1 MEINN
6 KALSLFNYIGDNNKS
21 NDVLQTLAK
30 SNNKDI
36 GGGLDVLENG
46 LKKGQFEETL
56 MLLEKGEIDIDLNL
70 VGNYFE
76 FNQQKLDREIT
87 QLAKNFDLSSEITVT
102 LQDGKLVVDGDPNN
116 AKALQ
121 QYLDKDI
128 RLNKLV
134 QQTGKLSQFVEW
146 GEAKQQAAQ
155 YKSDDMP
162 EEQLVD
168 FLKDARLVVTQNNQF
183 IMSEKG
189 SGFYSQGHTQYL
201 TDNISQN
208 TDKAS

>member
-56 MLLEKGEIDIDLNL
+56 KLLEKGEIDIDLNL

-183 IMSEKG
+183 IMSENG

>member
-56 MLLEKGEIDIDLNL
+56 KLLEKGEIDIDLNL